1 MQHIRF
7 EKHNSFYECILY
19 IDHLVLTPEE
29 VNDSGHGA
37 ASILSLKYFVMKK
50 SVDDFVQPV
59 QDGKSESLLSQKPAN
74 QKPNSMAQALK
85 KLKNRISVNDL
96 RFLKS
101 IKYEQPVPAHAGT
114 ARDLAYSPT
123 EKPW

>member
-19 IDHLVLTPEE
+19 KDHLVLTPEE
-29 VNDSGHGA
+29 DNDSGHGA

-59 QDGKSESLLSQKPAN
+59 QENVSESLPPQKPRN
-74 QKPNSMAQALK
+74 EKPKHLRYLLK
-85 KLKNRISVNDL
+85 TLKNRISKNDF
-96 RFLKS
+96 RFLK
-101 IKYEQPVPAHAGT
+101 
-114 ARDLAYSPT
+114 
-123 EKPW
+123 